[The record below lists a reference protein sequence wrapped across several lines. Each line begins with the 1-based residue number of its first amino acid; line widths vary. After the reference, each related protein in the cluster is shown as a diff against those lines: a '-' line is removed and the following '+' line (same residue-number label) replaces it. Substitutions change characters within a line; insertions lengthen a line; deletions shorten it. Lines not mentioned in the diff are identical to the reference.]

1 MRPDDPSSGPESF
14 LPLTQQFPTLSNILN
29 QLDRSPADPSATR
42 STLSSSPHSSP
53 TACSAMGSHP
63 PSSSPLLDSLP
74 AYLRQTPYARLLLR
88 TPEAKRA
95 PLLLPTEW
103 SKKESTDTIAL
114 TVNNL
119 QANYTGQGIRDSD
132 AVSIRSNR
140 PIPTQCGVY
149 YYEVTIV
156 NKGYDGFIGI
166 GFSHGSVST
175 ARLPGWEANSWGY
188 HGDDG
193 NCFSGSGSGRP
204 YGPTFTSDDTIG
216 CCINLF
222 NHKVFFTKNG
232 VRLYTAFHG
241 VKGTLYPT
249 VGMRTRDEKVLAN
262 FGARPFK
269 FDIEQYFLDE
279 KQRLWA
285 SIKSIPPP
293 VPSTK
298 ENRGLIAAMRAQ
310 PTDSGESDAPTELD
324 ITNDLVLS
332 YFIHHGYRHT
342 ARAFAQNVLGAPS
355 HQPAPA
361 TTPAPLTRILV
372 DLNEQ
377 DAEIKVRQR
386 IAQLVLVGNID
397 GAIYLTQKHYPNV
410 LANNEKV
417 YFQLRC
423 QKFIELIKRA
433 GGPAGVDMLEDE
445 GELDLDSESNG
456 TNGLNG
462 QSHPDGMDVD
472 QDERPPPPG
481 TEDSLPAELA
491 DPRTPAQVLKE
502 ALRCGRRLQLDYG
515 HDTRR
520 QIHQTLVG
528 VLSLLAYADP
538 AHSPVATYLNESRRG
553 QLAHTLNEEI
563 LVSQN
568 KPRVPPLEVAIAQ
581 SQTVLD
587 ELLAQGSAPAN
598 LIQIERDLLA

>member
-1 MRPDDPSSGPESF
+1 
-14 LPLTQQFPTLSNILN
+14 
-29 QLDRSPADPSATR
+29 
-42 STLSSSPHSSP
+42 
-53 TACSAMGSHP
+53 MGSHP

-293 VPSTK
+293 
-298 ENRGLIAAMRAQ
+298 
-310 PTDSGESDAPTELD
+310 LD

-462 QSHPDGMDVD
+462 QSHPDGMD
-472 QDERPPPPG
+472 
-481 TEDSLPAELA
+481 LA